1 MQVYLLGILQR
12 FPIFDPERVGSA
24 TKRFLCAR
32 AGEVFIF
39 HAPLF
44 PCKSYRCV
52 RITLAGG
59 KSLLAIGPRPGFH
72 ELIQQFILPLILSK
86 FT

>member
-24 TKRFLCAR
+24 TKRFLCTR

-39 HAPLF
+39 HAPL
-44 PCKSYRCV
+44 PP
-52 RITLAGG
+52 LQ
-59 KSLLAIGPRPGFH
+59 
-72 ELIQQFILPLILSK
+72 ELQVCTHNASRRKELTGYKPSAWFS
-86 FT
+86 